1 MKWTVTVEI
10 FGKQF
15 NIQVDE
21 FDEQDAKDR
30 AVARAKRSIKVVGV
44 QPGWKE
50 KEKPKDDG
58 LDHILGM
65 FGMKR

>member
-1 MKWTVTVEI
+1 MKQTVTIEL
-10 FGKQF
+10 FGKKF
-15 NIQVDE
+15 DIQVDE

-50 KEKPKDDG
+50 KEKPKDGG

>member
-1 MKWTVTVEI
+1 MKQTVTIEL
-10 FGKQF
+10 FGKKF
-15 NIQVDE
+15 DIQVDE

-58 LDHILGM
+58 LDQILGM